1 MEDLG
6 ATQIGGAVVIVMFV
20 FEKIWKSVTGMM
32 KDMRAN
38 GTSEVKKQMRE
49 IEERESKREVDT
61 VKEVTGIKKDVEYLK
76 VAVSNLNAKMD
87 WMIRQLK
94 NGIKFNGGENET

>member
-6 ATQIGGAVVIVMFV
+6 ATQIGGAVVIVMFI

-38 GTSEVKKQMRE
+38 GTSEVKKRMHE
-49 IEERESKREVDT
+49 IEEREMKREVDT

-76 VAVSNLNAKMD
+76 IAVSDLNTKMD

-94 NGIKFNGGENET
+94 NSVGFNAK